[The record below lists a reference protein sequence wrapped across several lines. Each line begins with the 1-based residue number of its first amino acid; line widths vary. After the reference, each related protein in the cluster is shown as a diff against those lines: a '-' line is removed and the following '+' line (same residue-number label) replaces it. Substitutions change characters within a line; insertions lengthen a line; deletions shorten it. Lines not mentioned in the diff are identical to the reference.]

1 MLLENP
7 LLAGNELEE
16 RAYQVNIARACLE
29 RSTLVVLPTGMG
41 KTVVALLVL
50 AERLQKGAGRVLFL
64 APTKPLVEQ
73 HATFLR
79 ARLRDDLSIGVLTG
93 EVAPADREWTWIH
106 DDVIVSTPQVVRND
120 LKYERMDLEGFGLVV
135 FDEAHRAVG
144 DYAYVQV
151 GHAYKAVAGL
161 VMGITASPG
170 SDPERILEVTR
181 NLGIEGVEIRTEF
194 DPDVVNYIHDVKM
207 ERVTVSLPPAMTR
220 IRDLLRAAF
229 EEVSSDLQRRGFLP
243 ERRRATIREIVAA
256 QRRVSQRLG
265 RGEKNYHLYR
275 AASNLAVALKINHAV
290 EMLETQGLR
299 ALRSYAKRLEQEAR
313 EEDSSK
319 ASKALVRIPKVH
331 EAFKQARLTR
341 PEDPKVGKVRA
352 VMADQFAAKPAS
364 RVILFTH
371 YRETA
376 EEMVRVLAE
385 LPGLKPFR
393 FVGQADRAGDRG
405 LSQREQVDLIE
416 RFKAGEFN
424 VMVATSVAEEG
435 LDIPSTDLVV
445 FYEPIPSEIRT
456 IQRRGRTGRDRP
468 GRVVVVVTKDSR
480 DEAYLYSARNKE
492 RKMHR
497 ELDRLRELLKQRILV
512 GRPGGGFFMAPKLD
526 DETSRFLLPKEKGEE
541 PVAPRPRS
549 KRDQASLTDYEEA

>member
-1 MLLENP
+1 VLLANP
-7 LLAGNELEE
+7 LLEPADLEE
-16 RAYQVNIARACLE
+16 RAYQVNIARSSLE

-50 AERLQKGAGRVLFL
+50 AERLRQKAGRVLFL

-79 ARLRDDLSIGVLTG
+79 ERLQTDIAIGVLTG
-93 EVAPADREWTWIH
+93 EVAPADREWTWMH

-120 LKYERMDLEGFGLVV
+120 LKHQRAELEGFGLLI

-144 DYAYVQV
+144 EYAYVQV
-151 GHAYKAVAGL
+151 GEAYKAETGL

-170 SDPERILEVTR
+170 SDPERILEVAR

-207 ERVTVSLPPAMTR
+207 ERVSVSLPPPMAR
-220 IRDLLRAAF
+220 IRDLLKAAF
-229 EEVSSDLQRRGFLP
+229 QEVATDLQQRGFLP
-243 ERRRATIREIVAA
+243 QRRRATVREIVAA
-256 QRRVSQRLG
+256 QKRVSQRLG
-265 RGEKNYHLYR
+265 QGEKNYHLYR
-275 AASNLAVALKINHAV
+275 AASNLAVALKINHALEV
-290 EMLETQGLR
+290 LETQGLA
-299 ALRSYAKRLEQEAR
+299 ALRSYAKRLEKEAR
-313 EEDSSK
+313 DEDSSK
-319 ASKALVRIPKVH
+319 ASKVLVRIPKVE
-331 EAFKQARLTR
+331 EAFKQARSIR
-341 PEDPKVGKVRA
+341 PEDPKVAKVLE
-352 VMADQFAAKPAS
+352 VLTDQFARKPAT
-364 RVILFTH
+364 RAILFTH

-376 EEMVRVLAE
+376 DLMVRKLSEV
-385 LPGLKPFR
+385 PGVTPFR
-393 FVGQADRAGDRG
+393 FVGQADRAGDPG
-405 LSQREQVDLIE
+405 LSQREQVDLVA
-416 RFKAGEFN
+416 RFKGGEFN

-480 DEAYLYSARNKE
+480 DEAYLYSARRKE
-492 RKMHR
+492 RKMHQ

-512 GRPGGGFFMAPKLD
+512 GKPGGGFFMAPRLD
-526 DETSRFLLPKEKGEE
+526 DETSRFLLADEGEKE
-541 PVAPRPRS
+541 PVPRKPRS
-549 KRDQASLTDYEEA
+549 KRDQASLSDYEAS

>member
-1 MLLENP
+1 MLLDNP
-7 LLAGNELEE
+7 LLVRGQVEE
-16 RAYQVNIARACLE
+16 RAYQVNIARVCLE

-50 AERLQKGAGRVLFL
+50 AERLRAGAGRVLFL

-73 HATFLR
+73 HTAFLR
-79 ARLRDDLSIGVLTG
+79 ARLQDDLAVGTLTG

-106 DDVIVSTPQVVRND
+106 DEVIVSTPQVVRND
-120 LKYERMDLEGFGLVV
+120 LKHERMTLEGFGLVV

-144 DYAYVQV
+144 DYAYVPV
-151 GHAYKAVAGL
+151 GEAYKGEAGL
-161 VMGITASPG
+161 VMGMTASPG

-207 ERVTVSLPPAMTR
+207 ERATVSLPPPMVR
-220 IRDLLRAAF
+220 IRDLLGAAF
-229 EEVSSDLQRRGFLP
+229 QEVASDLQRRGFLP
-243 ERRRATIREIVAA
+243 DRRRATVREIVAA
-256 QRRVSQRLG
+256 QKRVSQRLA

-275 AASNLAVALKINHAV
+275 AASNLAVALKINHASV
-290 EMLETQGLR
+290 MLETQGLG
-299 ALRSYAKRLEQEAR
+299 ALRSYADRLEREAR
-313 EEDSSK
+313 EDDSSK
-319 ASKALVRIPKVH
+319 ASKALVRIPKVQ
-331 EAFKQARLTR
+331 EALKQARSTR
-341 PEDPKVGKVRA
+341 PEDPKVAKVREI
-352 VMADQFAAKPAS
+352 MAEQFASKPES

-371 YRETA
+371 YRETSDK
-376 EEMVRVLAE
+376 MVRELAQV
-385 LPGLKPFR
+385 PGIKPFR
-393 FVGQADRAGDRG
+393 FVGQADRAGDPG
-405 LSQREQVDLIE
+405 LSQREQADLVE

-480 DEAYLYSARNKE
+480 DEAYLYSARSKE
-492 RKMHR
+492 RKMHV
-497 ELDRLRELLKQRILV
+497 ELDRLRERLKQRILV
-512 GRPGGGFFMAPKLD
+512 GKPGGGFFTAPKLD
-526 DETSRFLLPKEKGEE
+526 DETSRLLLPEEDEEE
-541 PVAPRPRS
+541 PVPRRPRS
-549 KRDQASLTDYEEA
+549 KRAQASLTDYDAS

>member
-1 MLLENP
+1 MLLDNP
-7 LLAGNELEE
+7 LLVPGQLEE
-16 RAYQVNIARACLE
+16 RAYQVNIARVCLE

-50 AERLQKGAGRVLFL
+50 AERLRARAGRVLFL

-73 HATFLR
+73 HAAFLR
-79 ARLRDDLSIGVLTG
+79 ARLQDDLAVGTLTG

-106 DDVIVSTPQVVRND
+106 DEVIVSTPQVVRND
-120 LKYERMDLEGFGLVV
+120 LKAERMTLEGFGLVV
-135 FDEAHRAVG
+135 FDKAHRAVG

-151 GHAYKAVAGL
+151 GEAYKGEAGL
-161 VMGITASPG
+161 VMGMTASPG

-207 ERVTVSLPPAMTR
+207 ERVTVSLPPPMVR

-229 EEVSSDLQRRGFLP
+229 QEVVSDLQGRGFLP
-243 ERRRATIREIVAA
+243 ERRRATVREIVAA
-256 QRRVSQRLG
+256 QKRVSQRLA

-275 AASNLAVALKINHAV
+275 AASNLAVALKVNHAV
-290 EMLETQGLR
+290 EVLETQGLG
-299 ALRSYAKRLEQEAR
+299 ALRSYANRLEQEAR

-319 ASKALVRIPKVH
+319 ASKTLVRIPKVQ
-331 EAFKQARLTR
+331 EAFKQARSTR
-341 PEDPKVGKVRA
+341 PEDPKVAKVRA
-352 VMADQFAAKPAS
+352 IMAEQFASKPES

-371 YRETA
+371 YRETSDK
-376 EEMVRVLAE
+376 MVRELAH
-385 LPGLKPFR
+385 LPGVNPFR
-393 FVGQADRAGDRG
+393 FVGQADRAGDPG
-405 LSQREQVDLIE
+405 LSQREQVDLVE

-480 DEAYLYSARNKE
+480 DEAYLYSARSKE
-492 RKMHR
+492 RKMHV
-497 ELDRLRELLKQRILV
+497 ELDRLRERLKQHILV
-512 GRPGGGFFMAPKLD
+512 GKPGGGFFMAPKLD
-526 DETSRFLLPKEKGEE
+526 DETSRFLLPEEEK
-541 PVAPRPRS
+541 PTPRRPRS
-549 KRDQASLTDYEEA
+549 KREQASLSDYDAS